1 MTVKPLLHSMLVVSL
16 CVAGI
21 VAWQRAYAQ
30 SYPTKPVRL
39 VIPYPAGGG
48 TDIIMRPFVQHLAE
62 RLGQPVVIDNRG
74 GGGGSIGMEAA
85 ARATPDGYT
94 IVMALTAQLAVNP
107 ALYKNLPYDPVKD
120 FTPITLFADG
130 PYVLVVHPSLPVK
143 SVQEL
148 VELARKRPNEITYG
162 SAGSGSGA
170 HLAAERLKIMTGIKM
185 LHIPY
190 KGGGPA
196 LTGLL
201 SGEVQVLFPT
211 WAEGR
216 GFIKEGRIR
225 ALGVTTARRPKALPN
240 IAPIAEAGVPGYDSG
255 VWYAL
260 LAPAGTPRAIIDR
273 LNRETIIVLN
283 NPEYS
288 KLLVEQAIEPIGSTS
303 EELTQHI
310 KRELDKWAKVVK
322 DAGVRID

>member
-1 MTVKPLLHSMLVVSL
+1 
-16 CVAGI
+16 
-21 VAWQRAYAQ
+21 
-30 SYPTKPVRL
+30 
-39 VIPYPAGGG
+39 
-48 TDIIMRPFVQHLAE
+48 
-62 RLGQPVVIDNRG
+62 
-74 GGGGSIGMEAA
+74 
-85 ARATPDGYT
+85 
-94 IVMALTAQLAVNP
+94 
-107 ALYKNLPYDPVKD
+107 
-120 FTPITLFADG
+120 
-130 PYVLVVHPSLPVK
+130 
-143 SVQEL
+143 
-148 VELARKRPNEITYG
+148 
-162 SAGSGSGA
+162 
-170 HLAAERLKIMTGIKM
+170 M

-225 ALGVTTARRPKALPN
+225 ALGVTTAMRPKALPN

-310 KRELDKWAKVVK
+310 KRELDKWAKMVK

>member
-1 MTVKPLLHSMLVVSL
+1 MLVVSL

-170 HLAAERLKIMTGIKM
+170 HLAAERLKIMTGIRM

-225 ALGVTTARRPKALPN
+225 ALGVTTAMRPKALPN

-310 KRELDKWAKVVK
+310 KRELDKWAKMVK

>member
-216 GFIKEGRIR
+216 SFIKEGRIR